1 MSANWLD
8 DLQTHWKKSVIN
20 QVDYCAK
27 VTHLRA
33 GEREYSNLS
42 RLIILE
48 PNLASI

>member
-1 MSANWLD
+1 MSLNWLD
-8 DLQTHWKKSVIN
+8 DLQTHPKKSVIN
-20 QVDYCAK
+20 QVEYCAK
-27 VTHLRA
+27 VTHLQA